1 MSEELSGLVKDLMN
15 QSYSP
20 SEIKTVLSKKG
31 FLDSDIDLM
40 VEEIAGISKS
50 DKCKENKS
58 LSKRLALKEIFD
70 RIGYGFVSHPF
81 INILFSLT
89 GASYFLIGLI
99 NGLRTVLS
107 LLFSSFIR
115 EFSNVHIINKKF
127 ISRSGI
133 LYGFSFLV
141 MSFAVVLRSPALYA
155 LAFLFGSLGIV
166 AHGELYS
173 RFIKGHLKKEHMGS
187 FLSKIGSYGMIITI
201 ISLLLSGYIMELFPL
216 LGKEMFLP
224 FLGSVKIYGY
234 LISFEITAFAFIF
247 SGLTMSYVKQK
258 IVSDAKM
265 YSFIGEFFTRYR
277 IHSKFFLHNKPVLLL
292 VLTTIITA
300 VVQVLGNSFYG
311 LFIYEHFKNQFL
323 GGFLNVA
330 IIFSISAVISFIGP
344 MFTKILHKHIGISPM
359 LVFGTLL
366 SAMLPLSLAYNP
378 NLVVVGIS
386 AALSILGA
394 SILGM
399 AQGYFSH
406 KLLSEEERRIY
417 FSFIGV
423 AAAIPILI
431 LTPIGAALASIY
443 GLALLFKIIILML
456 VFVVAPL
463 YFLIVVLY
471 ERSIEKTF

>member
-1 MSEELSGLVKDLMN
+1 MVCSYMS
-15 QSYSP
+15 
-20 SEIKTVLSKKG
+20 I
-31 FLDSDIDLM
+31 
-40 VEEIAGISKS
+40 
-50 DKCKENKS
+50 
-58 LSKRLALKEIFD
+58 
-70 RIGYGFVSHPF
+70 
-81 INILFSLT
+81 
-89 GASYFLIGLI
+89 
-99 NGLRTVLS
+99 
-107 LLFSSFIR
+107 
-115 EFSNVHIINKKF
+115 
-127 ISRSGI
+127 
-133 LYGFSFLV
+133 
-141 MSFAVVLRSPALYA
+141 
-155 LAFLFGSLGIV
+155 
-166 AHGELYS
+166 
-173 RFIKGHLKKEHMGS
+173 
-187 FLSKIGSYGMIITI
+187 
-201 ISLLLSGYIMELFPL
+201 
-216 LGKEMFLP
+216 
-224 FLGSVKIYGY
+224 
-234 LISFEITAFAFIF
+234 
-247 SGLTMSYVKQK
+247 
-258 IVSDAKM
+258 
-265 YSFIGEFFTRYR
+265 
-277 IHSKFFLHNKPVLLL
+277 
-292 VLTTIITA
+292 
-300 VVQVLGNSFYG
+300 
-311 LFIYEHFKNQFL
+311 FKNQFL